1 MADRTDRT
9 TAPEPLAGG
18 VTAASPGAHVRSP
31 GVEATVQ
38 IQDAAALKEQLASAL
53 KESLRPVLVVMGG
66 VDVGKRIAIAGT
78 VVLGRD
84 PTCDVVLGD
93 AGVSWRHA
101 RIEDRGDAWA
111 VVDLGSTNGT
121 IVCGRHVREAILAPG
136 DTVMLGRTLLRF
148 DLRDMLEQA
157 LDQELQRML
166 DIDDLSGLFVRR
178 KFDRELETMIHT
190 ARSFGGCV
198 GLLCMDMD
206 GVKKINDT
214 HGHLFG
220 AYVIGETGRVIGRVL
235 AGRGIASRFG
245 GDEFVAALPGLDTP
259 RTARIGVEIL
269 QAVNAHPYRKDGIP
283 LHPGI
288 SIGVASFPAD
298 AADAVQL
305 FTRADQALY
314 RAKQSGKNRVSL

>member
-9 TAPEPLAGG
+9 TSPEPLSGG
-18 VTAASPGAHVRSP
+18 VTTTSPGARVRSP
-31 GVEATVQ
+31 GPEATMQ
-38 IQDAAALKEQLASAL
+38 IQDGTRLKEELAAALKESV
-53 KESLRPVLVVMGG
+53 RPVLVVMGG

-121 IVCGRHVREAILAPG
+121 VVRGQQVREAILAPG

-148 DLRDMLEQA
+148 DLRDKLEQA

-178 KFDRELETMIHT
+178 KFDRELETMIQT

-198 GLLCMDMD
+198 GMLCMDMD

-259 RTARIGVEIL
+259 RAANVGAEIL
-269 QAVNAHPYRKDGIP
+269 QAVNTHPYLKDGIP
-283 LHPGI
+283 LRPGI
-288 SIGVASFPAD
+288 SIGAASFPAD
-298 AADAVQL
+298 AADPVRL

-314 RAKQSGKNRVSL
+314 RAKQSGRNRVSL